1 MSRVGKMTRWLAAVA
16 TNAILPLVANSA
28 VTNVT
33 GQVVL
38 AEDADWRGFGLVSM
52 AEGASID
59 LAGHV
64 LKVDGVAQAEAQ
76 LVDAT
81 SSAGAV
87 SSTAVYSGAAEFLFD
102 DRLVYTSNTSA
113 TGNANENH
121 RVCVN
126 NAFPFVVTYDFG
138 EGNETCIRSYKI
150 YYDSLMHSNVRAPKS
165 WTFAGSNDN
174 ENWTDLDV
182 RSEVTDWSCPDART
196 FSFINLTS
204 YRYYRLSISA
214 SINDTVLELYQL
226 EYFPVPAEHVDVTVP
241 DPDRVTSSTIY
252 SGHASFLF
260 DDKFRYTV
268 DANDR
273 TNTNKNHRVCAMSM
287 PFDVVY
293 DFGAGGE
300 KVLNGYKIY
309 FDSCS
314 GGTEENMRAP
324 FDWRFEGSDDNA
336 NWTTLDCRA
345 DVTNWTKRCVREFSF
360 ANGTPWRYYR
370 LHVTKHG
377 PDSCLELYQL
387 EYFSKPTI
395 LSTPRAEGA
404 DLTEPG
410 IDHLSLSSA
419 PMYGSVSHLFDNDFR
434 YKYDGSH
441 VNDHRI
447 LVAKSALPFNIVYDF
462 GSDVRTNV
470 TAYKIYYQCASS
482 TTNRAPRAWNF
493 AGSNDGTAWTTLDS
507 RDNVTAWTQPPCSL
521 AFTFANPHDYRYYR
535 LQLTATW
542 DTYLEMYQAEFFRG
556 QTGELHVD
564 VPAGTAQTNRYIS
577 LDGALGVVKDGAGSF
592 TAACAN
598 QTYHGGTVVSNGTLV
613 AGLAGDAAPLGNPN
627 DTSDESSSVTVCAG
641 GTFDVNG
648 LGGWWRYP
656 ILLSGGTLACM
667 MPTNVAPEDMFRN
680 IALDADSRLAVG
692 GNFVMGDGTGTAGQ
706 LDLGGHVLT
715 ASVAG
720 NGLWTLDVPSVT
732 AGTIA
737 FDLAPGDAYSGKK
750 VMAWE
755 AGLRPVNVLFTRA
768 GSGYYGVTAQDDGVY
783 AISGG
788 IMVIVR

>member
-1 MSRVGKMTRWLAAVA
+1 MTKIRQVLRWMAVVTTSATLLLAAHG
-16 TNAILPLVANSA
+16 A

-38 AEDADWRGFGLVSM
+38 AADADWRGCGLVSM

-64 LKVDGVAQAEAQ
+64 LKVDGVAQAAAQ
-76 LVDAT
+76 LMDAT

-87 SSTAVYSGAAEFLFD
+87 TAPAVYSGAAEFLFD
-102 DRLVYTSNTSA
+102 DHFVYTSNTSA
-113 TGNANENH
+113 TGNTNENH

-138 EGNETCIRSYKI
+138 EGNETCIRSYKV

-165 WTFAGSNDN
+165 WTFSGSNDN
-174 ENWTDLDV
+174 ENWTILDA
-182 RSEVTDWSCPDART
+182 RSNVTDWAQPDART
-196 FSFINLTS
+196 FSFGNLTS
-204 YRYYRLSISA
+204 YRYYRLSVLSVV
-214 SINDTVLELYQL
+214 SGNVLELYQL
-226 EYFPVPAEHVDVTVP
+226 EYFTVPTEPGDVTLP
-241 DPDRVTSSTIY
+241 DPDRVTSSALY

-260 DDKFRYTV
+260 DNQFRYTFN
-268 DANDR
+268 ANDK
-273 TNTNKNHRVCAMSM
+273 TNTNANHRVCVTEM

-293 DFGAGGE
+293 DFGADNE
-300 KVLNGYKIY
+300 PVLNGYKIY
-309 FDSCS
+309 FNSCS
-314 GGTEENMRAP
+314 GGSAQNIRAP
-324 FDWRFEGSDDNA
+324 FDWQFQGSNDNM
-336 NWTTLDCRA
+336 NWTALDIREG
-345 DVTNWTKRCVREFSF
+345 VTNWTKPSVREFWF

-377 PDSCLELYQL
+377 PDSCLELYHL

-395 LSTPRAEGA
+395 LSKSGVAGT

-410 IDHLSLSSA
+410 NEHLTLSSA
-419 PMYGSVSHLFDNDFR
+419 PMYGSVSHLFDNNFF

-447 LVAKSALPFNIVYDF
+447 LVAKSGLPFNIVYDF
-462 GSDVRTNV
+462 GADVRTNV
-470 TAYKIYYQCASS
+470 TAYKIYYQSAANN
-482 TTNRAPRAWNF
+482 TNRAPRAWAF
-493 AGSNDGTAWTTLDS
+493 AGSNDGSAWTTLDI
-507 RDNVTAWTQPPCSL
+507 REKVMDWTQPPCSL
-521 AFTFANPHDYRYYR
+521 TCSFVNPHDYRYYR
-535 LQLTATW
+535 LQLTGTF
-542 DTYLEMYQAEFFRG
+542 DSYLEMYQLEFFHG
-556 QTGELHVD
+556 QNGELHVE
-564 VPAGTAQTNRYIS
+564 VPAGTAQTNSFIS
-577 LDGALGVVKDGAGSF
+577 LDGSLRFVKDGAGSF
-592 TAACAN
+592 MAACAN
-598 QTYHGGTVVSNGTLV
+598 QTYHGGTVVSNGALV

-656 ILLSGGTLACM
+656 ILLSGGTLACA
-667 MPTNVAPEDMFRN
+667 MPTNAAPEEMFRN
-680 IALDADSRLAVG
+680 IALDADSRLVVG

-706 LDLGGHVLT
+706 LDLGGHTLT
-715 ASVAG
+715 AFVAG
-720 NGLWTLDVPSVT
+720 DGLWTLDVPSVT

-737 FDLAPGDAYSGKK
+737 FDLAKGDAYSGKK

-755 AGLRPVNVLFTRA
+755 SGSKPAGVLFTRT

-788 IMVIVR
+788 IMVIIR